1 MLIGVP
7 LETAAGEKRVATV
20 PDVVEKLV
28 KLGFSVAVQSGA
40 GAAANFDDDTYRTA
54 GAEVVGSAAELWA
67 RSDIVYKVRP
77 PSLDEVGLM
86 REGGSLI
93 GFVWPA
99 QNPEL
104 MQALAAKKGTVLAID
119 ALPRQLSRAQKMDAL
134 TSMAGVAGYRA
145 VIEAANAFGRFFN
158 GQITAAGKIPPAKV
172 FIAGAG
178 VAGLAAIGTSASLGA
193 IVRANDTRAE
203 VADQVVSLGGEF
215 VKVEYEEEGSG
226 GGGYAKVMSEGF
238 QQAQREMYAKQAR
251 EVDIIITTALIP
263 GKPAPKLITAEM
275 VKSMKPGSVIVDM
288 AAEQGG
294 NCELTEPG
302 QAVVKHGV
310 TIVGYTDLVSRLAKQ
325 SSTLYSNNLLR
336 LTEELCKTKDGVV
349 NVNMEDDAIR
359 GLTVIKDGAVTW
371 PAPPLKLPAPVAK
384 PAAVAA
390 PASKGHGHGASEPMS
405 AQVAGHHLRRRCAR
419 AAGGRHVCAGLVPVA
434 LHGVRAGLLH
444 RLHGDLERDALAA
457 HAADE
462 RDQRDLVDH
471 RHRRAG
477 PDRAT
482 AHGRGHRPAERADP
496 GHGRARARADRHQ
509 HVRRLRGDAAHAG
522 DVPQVKEQREGADMT
537 SSLATVAYIGATIL
551 FILSLGGLANPE
563 TARRGNLFGMIG
575 MAIAVVA
582 TVLSPRVTPA
592 GYAWIIG
599 ALVIGGSIG
608 LVRREEGAD
617 DADARA
623 RRADAQPGRSRGLP
637 GRLRELC
644 RHLDRLRHAG
654 REGHP

>member
-20 PDVVEKLV
+20 PNVVEKLV
-28 KLGFSVAVQSGA
+28 KLGFTVAVQSGA
-40 GAAANFDDDTYRTA
+40 GAAANFDDDTYRAA
-54 GAEVVGSAAELWA
+54 GAKIVGSAAELWSQ
-67 RSDIVYKVRP
+67 SDIVFKVRP
-77 PSLDEVGLM
+77 PSLDEVALM

-104 MQALAAKKGTVLAID
+104 MQALAARKATVLAID

-275 VKSMKPGSVIVDM
+275 VRSMKPGSVIVDM

-336 LTEELCKTKDGVV
+336 LTEELCKTKDGIV

-371 PAPPLKLPAPVAK
+371 PAPPLKLPAPAPK

-405 AQVAGHHLRRRCAR
+405 AKSLAITF
-419 AAGGRHVCAGLVPVA
+419 
-434 LHGVRAGLLH
+434 GVG
-444 RLHGDLERDALAA
+444 ALAL
-457 HAADE
+457 
-462 RDQRDLVDH
+462 LVVGLF
-471 RHRRAG
+471 A
-477 PDRAT
+477 
-482 AHGRGHRPAERADP
+482 PASFLS
-496 GHGRARARADRHQ
+496 HFT
-509 HVRRLRGDAAHAG
+509 VF
-522 DVPQVKEQREGADMT
+522 V
-537 SSLATVAYIGATIL
+537 LACFIGYMVIW
-551 FILSLGGLANPE
+551 N
-563 TARRGNLFGMIG
+563 
-575 MAIAVVA
+575 
-582 TVLSPRVTPA
+582 VTPSLHTPLMSVTNA
-592 GYAWIIG
+592 ISSIIAIG
-599 ALVIGGSIG
+599 ALVQIAPPLAGA
-608 LVRREEGAD
+608 GAD
-617 DADARA
+617 RPNLLILGMAVLALVLTA
-623 RRADAQPGRSRGLP
+623 INMFGGFAVTRRMLAMFRK
-637 GRLRELC
+637 
-644 RHLDRLRHAG
+644 
-654 REGHP
+654 